1 MGIQSREVKQ
11 RHAVYHEAG
20 QMLGRQTVAQPH
32 RQIERLLV
40 VHGFEGSTHA
50 QQYTIS
56 DAGAASL
63 RQTASVTRSTMAS
76 NTSAALLEHFGRIP
90 SRSARRSFLDA
101 SARFG
106 IRGVSLGKSVS
117 VVLC

>member
-63 RQTASVTRSTMAS
+63 RQTASIVTVVV
-76 NTSAALLEHFGRIP
+76 ALLGLMI
-90 SRSARRSFLDA
+90 SFLQWHHPRPSDA
-101 SARFG
+101 SESSSG
-106 IRGVSLGKSVS
+106 SVAKCCGH
-117 VVLC
+117 VIE